1 MAGNGDIL
9 DFDAANAPQDE
20 LAVQTHHIT
29 AEELYDIPEIRDLLL
44 EAGITRDSRAN
55 LTIVAKD
62 PSYAEFLQSLTTV
75 QQRRFVDAGLSA
87 NYQNGSHPNYTEV
100 EKRLFLQI
108 LDQFPGDSNSAKV
121 QRMGLR

>member
-9 DFDAANAPQDE
+9 DFDTTNAPQDE

-29 AEELYDIPEIRDLLL
+29 AEELFKIPAIKNLLE

-62 PSYAEFLQSLTTV
+62 PACAEFLQGLGLE
-75 QQRRFVDAGLSA
+75 QQQRFVDAGLSA
-87 NYQNGSHPNYTEV
+87 NYQGKKGTLPFDSFSITTMLCYDWLNIEQ
-100 EKRLFLQI
+100 FLSRY
-108 LDQFPGDSNSAKV
+108 D
-121 QRMGLR
+121 